1 MEASHLDDRTY
12 GLLFGI
18 RRSVRYHNH
27 RRAFYERWNA
37 VTVTV
42 ALAGGSAA
50 AAAFLAPAPP
60 LAAVL
65 ASAAVA
71 VAAAVDVAVGTA
83 RSGNHHAEL
92 ARRFIWLERRF
103 AHDRDLTDEEHEEL
117 TRARLD
123 IEATEPSVLRLLD
136 VICHYEL
143 LKALGDEEEPPR
155 IPWWRWWMAGWLS
168 QLAYTQQIRP
178 AALAETGAAD

>member
-1 MEASHLDDRTY
+1 METSHLDDRTY
-12 GLLFGI
+12 NLLFDV

-42 ALAGGSAA
+42 ALAGGSGA
-50 AAAFLAPAPP
+50 AAAFLSSSPP
-60 LAAVL
+60 LAAAL

-71 VAAAVDVAVGTA
+71 LAAALDIAAGTA

-92 ARRFIWLERRF
+92 ARRFIWLEQRF
-103 AHDRDLTDEEHEEL
+103 AHDRNLTDEEHEEL

-123 IEATEPSVLRLLD
+123 IEATEPPVLRLLD

-155 IPWWRWWMAGWLS
+155 IPWWRWWTAGWLS
-168 QLAYTQQIRP
+168 QLAYAQRIRQAE
-178 AALAETGAAD
+178 AAEPG